1 MVRKSPEDVGKGKV
15 KFPRIN
21 RLFLH
26 MDNAY
31 HHFKSTGAI
40 EFVTHLF
47 KEREIEEPT
56 AAIVIAFGCP
66 GHRNDAWMS
75 VQVL

>member
-1 MVRKSPEDVGKGKV
+1 MVRKRPEDVGKGKV

-26 MDNAY
+26 TDNASQ
-31 HHFKSTGAI
+31 HFKSTRVK

-47 KEREIEEPT
+47 KEREMEEPI
-56 AAIVIAFGCP
+56 AAIVIKFGFP
-66 GHRNDAWMS
+66 GHGKGEWVS
-75 VQVL
+75 LLY